1 MLLLDF
7 QIRVRDLLRRR
18 LLKKSADHGSPDEQF
33 FFIHIHKT
41 AGTSFRYMLYKQFEQ
56 TEIFPN
62 LTDIHEFGGR
72 YPRYPELLQADPS
85 IFSRIRL
92 LTGHYPFEVVK
103 FFPRRP
109 RCLVFLR
116 DPLKRAL
123 SNLYHLR
130 RYAYPA
136 GTDMTAILPRAK
148 NGIFNVQT
156 RFFAV
161 PYHREPLSRADLEVA
176 KGNLAQC
183 DFIGLREEFEVSVR
197 LAERMFDWRLGKTF
211 ELNVTRLDEPALD
224 NGLLAQLELGNAFDF
239 EFYEHGKA
247 LFREL
252 KRRYG
257 MA

>member
-1 MLLLDF
+1 MILDF
-7 QIRVRDLLRRR
+7 QIKVRDLLRRR
-18 LLKKSADHGSPDEQF
+18 LLKRGSDRASPDEQF

-41 AGTSFRYMLYKQFEQ
+41 AGTSFRYMLYNQFEQ
-56 TEIFPN
+56 AEIFPN
-62 LTDIHEFGGR
+62 LKDIHKFGGR

-92 LTGHYPFEVVK
+92 LTGHYPYEVVDS
-103 FFPRRP
+103 FPRRP

-116 DPLKRAL
+116 DPLDRAV
-123 SNLYHLR
+123 SNLYHLK

-136 GTDMTAILPRAK
+136 GTDMTVVFSRAT
-148 NGIFNVQT
+148 NDIFNVQT
-156 RFFAV
+156 RFFAL
-161 PYHREPLSRADLEVA
+161 PYHQEPLSRADLEVA
-176 KGNLAQC
+176 KENLAQC
-183 DFIGLREEFEVSVR
+183 EFIGLTEEFEVSVR

-211 ELNVTRLDEPALD
+211 ELNVNRAYGAALG
-224 NGLLAQLELGNAFDF
+224 NGLLAQLEQGNSFDF

-257 MA
+257 MS